1 MELSL
6 KEKNPKPNTHT
17 YTSVCA
23 WNETLSCV
31 VPFLWQNEWD
41 ALPAFTLTPFP
52 LWWSSFC
59 PARLLNELLK
69 FFSGS
74 FSAFCSL
81 LILCDS
87 QRFPTP
93 TLLELSSPH
102 TGAPH
107 SLFIFLC
114 DSIILCCSF
123 ESPLQSVL
131 SNLWGLN
138 EVMLRRHIAGQIAF
152 QMKSVTSLIMLSHC
166 VLSSLL
172 TVNLLFNCLLLWV
185 PRSSSCEP
193 QLALTGH
200 IPLML
205 APHSAMSLVLYST
218 HLQMMVTA
226 MWVTT
231 ALIFYPWGRGVDVP
245 QWDSLH
251 QQE

>member
-17 YTSVCA
+17 YTSACA

-59 PARLLNELLK
+59 LARLLNELLK
-69 FFSGS
+69 FFSDS

-102 TGAPH
+102 TGAQH

-138 EVMLRRHIAGQIAF
+138 EVMLRRHVAGQIAI

-172 TVNLLFNCLLLWV
+172 NSQSTFQLPAPLGTSFFLMRASSRANWSHSSHVGPSFCHVSCSLFNSSPDDGDWNVGHNRSDLL
-185 PRSSSCEP
+185 
-193 QLALTGH
+193 
-200 IPLML
+200 
-205 APHSAMSLVLYST
+205 SL
-218 HLQMMVTA
+218 
-226 MWVTT
+226 
-231 ALIFYPWGRGVDVP
+231 R
-245 QWDSLH
+245 
-251 QQE
+251 